1 MTAARPDR
9 SQLADDELVQR
20 VRAGE
25 PDAFEELVR
34 RTRRDGY
41 RLAFRILRR
50 HEEADD
56 ALQDSYVKAYRA
68 LDRFEAGRA
77 FGPWFLT
84 IVARTALSA
93 LRQGKRRSA
102 ESLDDPGPGGA
113 TPLAERVADPSQNPD
128 ITEYWLLV
136 ERSFA
141 ALSEEHRAVLAL
153 RVDADLSYADIAEA
167 LDVPIGTVMSR
178 LARAR
183 EALME
188 EMEQRSAP
196 RRPGG
201 RREAR

>member
-25 PDAFEELVR
+25 SEAFEELVR

-50 HEEADD
+50 HEDADD
-56 ALQDSYVKAYRA
+56 ALQDSYVKAFRA

-102 ESLDDPGPGGA
+102 DSLDDPGPEGNV
-113 TPLAERVADPSQNPD
+113 PLAERVADPNQDPALM
-128 ITEYWLLV
+128 EHWLLV

-141 ALSEEHRAVLAL
+141 ALTDEHRAVLSL

-167 LDVPIGTVMSR
+167 LEIPLGTVMSR
-178 LARAR
+178 PARAR
-183 EALME
+183 EALLD

-196 RRPGG
+196 RRSGG
-201 RREAR
+201 RLEAR